1 MNHLLRSLAP
11 FGDAVWELIDDEAR
25 ERLVPALGARQLVDF
40 SGPHGWEHS
49 ATPLGRVEDVATDQE
64 GLVAQRRRSLAVVE
78 LRAPFTLSRAE
89 LAAGDRG
96 AADVHFDNLD
106 AAAVNLASRENSA
119 VLHGWGDAGMPG
131 IGETSAEQTVH
142 PPDEIA
148 SYPSAIAQAVE
159 RLLRNGVGGPYAL
172 ALSSRDYTR
181 VVETAEHGGYP
192 LVEHLRE
199 ILGGP
204 MVWTP
209 GIDGGVVLTLRGG
222 DFLFESGQ
230 DISVG
235 YDSHDGEEVALYL
248 EESFTFRSV
257 TPEAAVVVAP
267 LARLS

>member
-1 MNHLLRSLAP
+1 MNHLLRGLAP
-11 FGDAVWELIDDEAR
+11 FGDAVWKQIDDEAR
-25 ERLVPALGARQLVDF
+25 ERLEPALGARRLVDF
-40 SGPHGWEHS
+40 SGPHGWDFS
-49 ATPLGRVEDVATDQE
+49 ATPLGRVEEVPPDQE
-64 GLVAQRRRSLAVVE
+64 GLVAKRRRNLAVVE
-78 LRAPFTLSRAE
+78 LRAPFTLARAE

-96 AADVHFDNLD
+96 AADVDFENLD
-106 AAAVNLASRENSA
+106 AAAINLASRENSA

-142 PPDEIA
+142 PPAEIDN
-148 SYPSAIAQAVE
+148 YPSAIAQAVE

-172 ALSSRDYTR
+172 AVANSEYTR
-181 VVETAEHGGYP
+181 IVETAEGGGYP

-204 MVWTP
+204 VVWTP
-209 GIDGGVVLTLRGG
+209 GVDGGIVVTLRGG

-235 YDSHDGEEVALYL
+235 YDSHDADEVNLYL

-257 TPEAAVVVAP
+257 TPEAAVVIAP
-267 LARLS
+267 MAR

>member
-1 MNHLLRSLAP
+1 MNHLLRGLAP
-11 FGDAVWELIDDEAR
+11 FGDDVWDLIDDEAR
-25 ERLVPALGARQLVDF
+25 ERLVPALGARRLVDF
-40 SGPHGWEHS
+40 SGAHGWAYS
-49 ATPLGRVEDVATDQE
+49 ATPLGRVEDVPADQE
-64 GLVAQRRRSLAVVE
+64 GLVARRRRNLAVVE

-96 AADVHFDNLD
+96 AEDVDFESLD
-106 AAAVNLASRENSA
+106 VAAVNLASRENSA
-119 VLHGWGDAGMPG
+119 VLHGWADAGMPG
-131 IGETSAEQTVH
+131 IGETSASQTVH
-142 PPDEIA
+142 PPEEVD

-172 ALSSRDYTR
+172 ALSSRDYTS

-204 MVWTP
+204 MIWTP

-222 DFLFESGQ
+222 DFLFECGQ
-230 DISVG
+230 DIAVG
-235 YDSHDGEEVALYL
+235 YDSHDGENVHLYL
-248 EESFTFRSV
+248 EESFSFRSV

-267 LARLS
+267 LART

>member
-1 MNHLLRSLAP
+1 MNHLLRGLAP
-11 FGDAVWELIDDEAR
+11 FGDAVWQQIDDEAR
-25 ERLVPALGARQLVDF
+25 ERLVPALGARRLVDF
-40 SGPHGWEHS
+40 SGPRGWGYS
-49 ATPLGRVEDVATDQE
+49 ATPLGRVEDVPTDQE
-64 GLVAQRRRSLAVVE
+64 GLVAQRRQSLPVVE

-96 AADVHFDNLD
+96 AEDVDFDSLD
-106 AAAVNLASRENSA
+106 DAAVNLASRENSA

-131 IGETSAEQTVH
+131 IGETSAGQTVH
-142 PPDEIA
+142 PPEEID

-159 RLLRNGVGGPYAL
+159 RLMRNGVGGPYAL

-209 GIDGGVVLTLRGG
+209 GIDGGVVVTLRGG
-222 DFLFESGQ
+222 DFLFECGQ
-230 DISVG
+230 DIAVG
-235 YDSHDGEEVALYL
+235 YDSHDGEAVNLYL
-248 EESFTFRSV
+248 EESFSFRSV
-257 TPEAAVVVAP
+257 TPEAAVVIAPVASP
-267 LARLS
+267 